1 MDYIPVYSAFAWLS
15 KQKHVVVVV
24 LMQVNQAVYVAAAQ
38 DGCLETF
45 LLFYFVMS
53 ILIKYQVLQDI
64 SLQNTRWLFGNNSKM
79 IFVWDWSLIG
89 TVFSY

>member
-15 KQKHVVVVV
+15 KQKHVVVVM

-45 LLFYFVMS
+45 LLFYFCNVHFN
-53 ILIKYQVLQDI
+53 QI
-64 SLQNTRWLFGNNSKM
+64 SSPSRH
-79 IFVWDWSLIG
+79 
-89 TVFSY
+89 